1 MELRVLR
8 YFLTIAQEEN
18 FTRAAEQ
25 LHLTQPTLS
34 RQIAQ
39 LEEELGA
46 KLFLRGTHT
55 VVLTEEGLLLR
66 RRAQELLSLADKAKQ
81 EILSQRRDLE
91 GVISIGCGE
100 FLSTTVLADCIAAFR
115 KDNPRVRFHLFSGN
129 RAILQ
134 EKIEQGLLDM
144 GVILCPFNTSRY
156 DFIEMP
162 VKEQWG
168 VLMREDSPLARQSR
182 VTPRELDGM
191 QVISAL
197 TDFTPSSIEQFLGIK
212 LPHLDVIA
220 RGNLLYNEAM
230 LARSNN
236 AAVVTIQLHCQY
248 EGLRFIPFAPAVETA
263 TALIWKKNQTTPAA
277 VSAFLVYANQY
288 LKGIESDIL

>member
-55 VVLTEEGLLLR
+55 VMLTEEGLLLR
-66 RRAQELLSLADKAKQ
+66 RRAQELLSLADKTKQ

-168 VLMREDSPLARQSR
+168 ALVREDSPLARQNR
-182 VTPRELDGM
+182 ITPRDLDGM

-197 TDFTPSSIEQFLGIK
+197 TDFTPQQ
-212 LPHLDVIA
+212 H
-220 RGNLLYNEAM
+220 
-230 LARSNN
+230 
-236 AAVVTIQLHCQY
+236 
-248 EGLRFIPFAPAVETA
+248 
-263 TALIWKKNQTTPAA
+263 WA
-277 VSAFLVYANQY
+277 VSGHQAAPSGRDRPWQSPL
-288 LKGIESDIL
+288 